1 MLSNSS
7 APRKN
12 VHIYRDGSLTEETG
26 VRRITFPENHEGAE
40 IEAVTSPEIS
50 KPRRRIRGICI
61 ATSSHR

>member
-50 KPRRRIRGICI
+50 KPRLFLT
-61 ATSSHR
+61 TSNTLLSS